1 MASSLQQL
9 SANVLAGGEKDS
21 EPLDEVALF
30 VKELSPMPPLSP
42 AAALPPL
49 PPSPPPLSLDEALT
63 FSKEETT
70 IVFDWDDTLLASH
83 WLHQK
88 DVRASALAET
98 LELDIVEAFVPLTET
113 VYELL
118 TKAKAMGTVV
128 IITNATVDWVPLSGS
143 LLMPSIMPLLAD
155 VRVISAQGKYRGLG
169 ISPMFWKRSAFID
182 EIEGVFQRK
191 PGARRNI
198 ISIGD
203 SRLEFEAIQNLRRIY
218 ALTSPRNS
226 FLKAIK
232 LKDMPSIEGLKAQLE
247 NLSTALLGLVNQET
261 HLELM
266 MTDTKEDVVQ
276 YEIALEDFM
285 AERVITVEFSATDMK
300 TVKEV
305 KEKIQKKEGI
315 PVEEQILSYAGIR
328 LQDDMALDSYH
339 IFSGPALEPIRLLRH
354 APRSSSPSIYPPLIP
369 RQVQKNKVKRSQT
382 PARPGANDSW
392 V

>member
-21 EPLDEVALF
+21 EPLDEVTLF
-30 VKELSPMPPLSP
+30 VKELSPM
-42 AAALPPL
+42 PPL
-49 PPSPPPLSLDEALT
+49 PPSPPPLSLDDALT

-191 PGARRNI
+191 NGARRNI

-285 AERVITVEFSATDMK
+285 AERVITV
-300 TVKEV
+300 
-305 KEKIQKKEGI
+305 
-315 PVEEQILSYAGIR
+315 
-328 LQDDMALDSYH
+328 
-339 IFSGPALEPIRLLRH
+339 
-354 APRSSSPSIYPPLIP
+354 
-369 RQVQKNKVKRSQT
+369 
-382 PARPGANDSW
+382 
-392 V
+392 